1 MNFGK
6 TFAWFQWALTQVAD
20 YVIKLD
26 TDVSANWHLLLSWTR
41 TMRPPAYFGM
51 ILTNSGCGSQSFC
64 PPVGCTNFNSSCWIY
79 MSGGMYGISK
89 DVVDSI
95 SRCAYARRHKIQ
107 HEDMQLGL
115 CVKHCAHDVHLYNM
129 RNCLMWCHSKTD
141 IDIHYIAR
149 GRVPAGCHKLIFGH

>member
-6 TFAWFQWALTQVAD
+6 TFAWFQWASTQAAD

-41 TMRPPAYFGM
+41 KMRPPAYFGT
-51 ILTNSGCGSQSFC
+51 ILTYSGCGSQSYC
-64 PPVGCTNFNSSCWIY
+64 PPEGCTDFKKTCWIY
-79 MSGGMYGISK
+79 MSGGMYGASK

-107 HEDMQLGL
+107 HEDLQVGL
-115 CVKHCAHDVHLYNM
+115 YVKHCAHDVHLHNM
-129 RNCLMWCHSKTD
+129 RNGLMWCHSKTD
-141 IDIHYIAR
+141 IDMHDIAR
-149 GRVPAGCHKLIFGH
+149 GRVPAGCHK